1 MWSLRWHFTNK
12 SITGA
17 PYSIKSYSLSHS
29 WTLWCVLLPRV
40 SVGKKTEGI
49 SRGQYLLLIQV
60 GVENDIQEVFQFV
73 IIVCVYVSVHKC
85 LSVLL
90 FVVGDWCLP
99 LIPLV
104 VAVIQPST
112 VLWSYCKQNVSTS
125 VSTPLPFLSVAAKYS
140 LLFMWPFYFAF
151 FDLQVPSK
159 TRAHHFYMFNELVQF
174 LILLYMVP
182 AVKSF
187 KWLVF
192 FWSYCSLLP
201 VPTRLEHFYR
211 LDALLIA
218 LPMSEYWRQLKAPF
232 W

>member
-1 MWSLRWHFTNK
+1 MWLECVNLEWEPVYRKQHLILQKSDQEILRPVGDLCYDPTDWVIGRTSGPHKPVPMSMWSLRWHFTNK

-40 SVGKKTEGI
+40 SVGKKTEGRI

-112 VLWSYCKQNVSTS
+112 ALWSYCKQNVSTS
-125 VSTPLPFLSVAAKYS
+125 FSTPLPFLSVAAKYS

-151 FDLQVPSK
+151 FLTYKFP
-159 TRAHHFYMFNELVQF
+159 
-174 LILLYMVP
+174 
-182 AVKSF
+182 VKHEPTISACLMSLCSF
-187 KWLVF
+187 
-192 FWSYCSLLP
+192 
-201 VPTRLEHFYR
+201 
-211 LDALLIA
+211 
-218 LPMSEYWRQLKAPF
+218 
-232 W
+232 